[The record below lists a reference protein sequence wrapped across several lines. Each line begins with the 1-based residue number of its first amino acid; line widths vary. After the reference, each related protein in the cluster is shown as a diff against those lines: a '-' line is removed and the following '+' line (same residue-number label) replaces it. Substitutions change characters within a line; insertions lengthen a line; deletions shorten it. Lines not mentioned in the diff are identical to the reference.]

1 MWLKTIVSK
10 AHYNGRREVDSIKA
24 TQDKGQFPSEVVGNS
39 IADNQAIRE
48 IPRGQTRIPQSQL
61 LEYL

>member
-1 MWLKTIVSK
+1 MDIV
-10 AHYNGRREVDSIKA
+10 EA
-24 TQDKGQFPSEVVGNS
+24 TQNKGQFPSEVVGYS

-61 LEYL
+61 LEHL

>member
-1 MWLKTIVSK
+1 M
-10 AHYNGRREVDSIKA
+10 DSIQA
-24 TQDKGQFPSEVVGNS
+24 TQDKGQFPSEVVGYS

-61 LEYL
+61 LEHL

>member
-1 MWLKTIVSK
+1 M
-10 AHYNGRREVDSIKA
+10 DSIQA
-24 TQDKGQFPSEVVGNS
+24 TQDKGQFSSEVAGYS
-39 IADNQAIRE
+39 IADNQALWE